1 MKGDL
6 IKVHSLNVQV
16 IFYCTYTPLLFT
28 PSRFFKLLICN
39 LRHEKKK
46 GWAKK
51 TLCFPFS
58 LANQFIFLYFAP
70 KKLEKGCFTDIFGE

>member
-46 GWAKK
+46 AERKK
-51 TLCFPFS
+51 LYVPFS
-58 LANQFIFLYFAP
+58 LSSQFIFLYFAP
-70 KKLEKGCFTDIFGE
+70 KKLEKGCWTDIFGE